1 MKVGGATRA
10 TTCLIWHGK
19 RSERTTAHC
28 TRAIRVFARE
38 QRRLAE
44 SDPTIK
50 MAMALNGEMWNK
62 FVARVD
68 AEREHDFILEL
79 EAIYRDQERAIRRM
93 K

>member
-1 MKVGGATRA
+1 
-10 TTCLIWHGK
+10 
-19 RSERTTAHC
+19 
-28 TRAIRVFARE
+28 
-38 QRRLAE
+38 
-44 SDPTIK
+44 